1 MEKLYIPQIAKAA
14 DATEVIEVKEFI
26 KDLETLTPVQGVVK
40 IKHQGSFLEVKV
52 EASTIMTLTCDRTL
66 TQFNHRLA
74 IDTLELIWLEEPPSI
89 HNGKYAKEQEVDLD
103 DLVET
108 LPPNGYF
115 DVAGWLYEQLSL
127 AIPFQKIAPDA
138 PELSKILD
146 TFPKDESGDRSI
158 DKRWA
163 ALSNLQISDS

>member
-1 MEKLYIPQIAKAA
+1 MEKIYIPQLAKAV

-26 KDLETLTPVQGVVK
+26 KDLDTLTPVQGVVK
-40 IKHQGSFLEVKV
+40 VKHQGSFLEVKA
-52 EASTIMTLTCDRTL
+52 EAFTIMTLTCDRTL

-74 IDTLELIWLEEPPSI
+74 INASELIWLEEPT
-89 HNGKYAKEQEVDLD
+89 NGRKYAKEQEVDLE
-103 DLVET
+103 DLLET

-115 DVAGWLYEQLSL
+115 DVAVWLYEQLSL

-138 PELSKILD
+138 PELGVILD
-146 TFPKDESGDRSI
+146 RSASKDQNI

-163 ALSNLQISDS
+163 ALGSMQIIDSD

>member
-1 MEKLYIPQIAKAA
+1 MEKLYIPQIAKAV

-26 KDLETLTPVQGVVK
+26 KDLETLTPVQGLVK
-40 IKHQGSFLEVKV
+40 VKHQGSFLEVKA
-52 EASTIMTLTCDRTL
+52 EASAIMTLTCDRTL
-66 TQFNHRLA
+66 NQFNHRLA
-74 IDTLELIWLEEPPSI
+74 INTSELIWLEESSS
-89 HNGKYAKEQEVDLD
+89 HGKYAKEQEIELE

-115 DVAGWLYEQLSL
+115 DVLGWLYEQMCL

-138 PELSKILD
+138 PAIAKIMDKSVPLQ
-146 TFPKDESGDRSI
+146 PV

-163 ALSNLQISDS
+163 ALSNLQIADS

>member
-1 MEKLYIPQIAKAA
+1 MEKIYIPQIAKAV
-14 DATEVIEVKEFI
+14 DATEVIEFKEFI

-40 IKHQGSFLEVKV
+40 VKHQGSFLEVKA
-52 EASTIMTLTCDRTL
+52 EAFAIMTLTCDRTL
-66 TQFNHRLA
+66 SQFNHRLA
-74 IDTLELIWLEEPPSI
+74 INTSELIWLEESAS
-89 HNGKYAKEQEVDLD
+89 HGKYAKEQEIDLE

-115 DVAGWLYEQLSL
+115 DVANWLYEQMTL

-138 PELSKILD
+138 PEIAPILD
-146 TFPKDESGDRSI
+146 KSTPANSL

-163 ALSNLQISDS
+163 ALSNLQISDSE